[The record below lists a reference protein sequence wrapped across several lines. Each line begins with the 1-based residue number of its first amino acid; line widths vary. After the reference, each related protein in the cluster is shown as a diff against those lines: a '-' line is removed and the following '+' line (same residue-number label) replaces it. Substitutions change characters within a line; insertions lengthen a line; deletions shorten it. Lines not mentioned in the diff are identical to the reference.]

1 MVKRAGTAF
10 LLIALLT
17 VAGIAPATAASGHR
31 HRHRPPSSGV
41 RGQVTAGPVCPVEMV
56 PPDPSCNDRPVPAR
70 LTLQRGDFGSVVARG
85 VAGNDGMFVIKV
97 APGRYTLSASS
108 PNAMSCS
115 PQPVTVAAGQFT
127 DVHVDCD
134 TGIR

>member
-1 MVKRAGTAF
+1 
-10 LLIALLT
+10 
-17 VAGIAPATAASGHR
+17 
-31 HRHRPPSSGV
+31 
-41 RGQVTAGPVCPVEMV
+41 
-56 PPDPSCNDRPVPAR
+56 VPAR
-70 LTLQRGDFGSVVARG
+70 LTLQNGGGGAVVARG
-85 VAGNDGMFVIKV
+85 VAGNDGRFVINA

-115 PQPVTVAAGQFT
+115 PQQVTVTAGQFT